1 MVKQKTIIDTSI
13 VIDHLRQIDTQES
26 ENKLQKII
34 KNNALIPLISSATIQ
49 ELFAGQSS
57 KNKSKEGEIR
67 SVLGLFRIVP
77 VTSKVAELAGTP
89 MRDNQKIIKFADA
102 QIAATAIIQKAYLAT
117 ENKKD
122 FEGVKDLSIYE
133 KYKT

>member
-1 MVKQKTIIDTSI
+1 MVKQKIIIDTNI
-13 VIDHLRQIDTQES
+13 LIDHLRQIDTQES
-26 ENKLQKII
+26 ESKLQKII
-34 KNNALIPLISSATIQ
+34 KNEVFVPLISAATIQ

-57 KNKSKEGEIR
+57 KNTVKETEIR
-67 SVLGLFRIVP
+67 NVLGLFRIIP
-77 VTSKVAELAGTP
+77 VISTVAELAGKL

-122 FEGVKDLSIYE
+122 FEGIKGLSLYE
-133 KYKT
+133 KH